1 MSAPARRRLRDALA
15 SLDAR
20 TRTVVALARLD
31 GLTPAEIA
39 VLLGATPGQVTRTLA
54 LAERVLRAAASE
66 PRRRRA

>member
-1 MSAPARRRLRDALA
+1 VSAPARRRLRDALA